1 MTPAPAARARSTNT
15 AAAGRSKGGSGCRAM
30 KNAAVAKVFQDIA
43 DLLELKEENAF
54 KIRAYQKAA
63 RTIENLPVEVE
74 QLMEQGKLRE
84 VPGIGEA
91 IEKKISE
98 LVTTGRLGYYDKLR
112 AEFPEGISLL
122 MDIPGI
128 GPKTALRLSKELG
141 ISTVDELE
149 KAASNGK
156 VAALYR
162 LGEKTQA
169 NILRRIQAM
178 RRKDQRVPLG
188 QALPMVEEIVAAL
201 NSCPGVHDL
210 VPAGS
215 LRRFKE
221 TIGDIDVM
229 GTASAPERVLQ
240 AFAEL
245 PQVEEV
251 MVQGTTKASVIV
263 GDGLQVDLRMVE
275 EDCFG
280 SLLQYFTGSKDHNIA
295 LRERAVRSGLKIS
308 EYGITTLKTG
318 KTEKFAS
325 EEGYYARLGLEFIPP
340 EIREGRGEI
349 ERAAQGTLPRLIEL
363 SDIKG
368 DIHVH
373 TDWSDGHDSI
383 EAIALAAKERGYH
396 YIAITEHSAGRGI
409 AHGLNEERLR
419 RQIAEIER
427 LNQTLDGIRVLSG
440 IEVDIR
446 ADGSLDLSDDVL
458 AELDL
463 VIAAVHSAMG
473 QDEEKMTRR
482 VIKAMEN
489 PHVDVLAHPTCRI
502 LGERE
507 PVSIDLEEVFRAA
520 LRTDTALEINA
531 MPERLDLRDIH
542 VLRAREL
549 GVELLIGTD
558 AHSIAQLDL
567 MRFGVGIARRGWCR
581 ADDILN
587 TKPVEAWPK
596 SS

>member
-1 MTPAPAARARSTNT
+1 V
-15 AAAGRSKGGSGCRAM
+15 
-30 KNAAVAKVFQDIA
+30 KNAAVAEVFQDIA
-43 DLLELKEENAF
+43 DLLELKGENVF

-74 QLMEQGKLRE
+74 QLMEQGKLRQ

-91 IEKKISE
+91 IEKKITE
-98 LVTTGRLGYYDKLR
+98 LLTTGRLDYYEKLR

-122 MDIPGI
+122 MEIPGI

-141 ISTVDELE
+141 ISTIDELE

-162 LGEKTQA
+162 LGDKTAA

-178 RRKDQRVPLG
+178 RRKDQRIPLG
-188 QALPMVEEIVAAL
+188 QALPMVEEILAAL
-201 NSCPGVHDL
+201 NTRPGVHDL

-221 TIGDIDVM
+221 TIGDIDIM
-229 GTASAPERVLQ
+229 GTASAPEQVLQ
-240 AFAEL
+240 AFTEL

-251 MVQGTTKASVIV
+251 LVQGTTKASVIV

-275 EDCFG
+275 EDSFG

-295 LRERAVRSGLKIS
+295 LRERAVRNGLKLS

-318 KTEKFAS
+318 ETEKFAS

-340 EIREGRGEI
+340 EIREGRDEI
-349 ERAAQGTLPRLIEL
+349 ERAEQRTLPRLIQI

-368 DIHVH
+368 DIHIH

-383 EAIALAAKERGYH
+383 EAIALAARERGYQ

-409 AHGLNEERLR
+409 AHGLNVERLR
-419 RQIAEIER
+419 RQIAEIKR
-427 LNQTLDGIRVLSG
+427 LNQTLDGIRVLPG

-446 ADGSLDLSDDVL
+446 ADGSLDLPDDVL

-482 VIKAMEN
+482 VIKALEN

-507 PVSIDLEEVFRAA
+507 PVSIDLEELFRAA

-531 MPERLDLRDIH
+531 MPERMDLRDIH

-549 GVELLIGTD
+549 GVKLIIGTD

-567 MRFGVGIARRGWCR
+567 VRFGVGIARRGWCR
-581 ADDILN
+581 AEDILN
-587 TKPVEAWPK
+587 TRPAQAWLK